1 MVGQS
6 LGLMHAHPE
15 QAWTVEAL
23 AAAVAVSRSTLAQRF
38 TIFVGETP
46 MRYLAVWRMQL
57 AKYLLKQTTLKLVE
71 VAQRV
76 GYESDV
82 AFNRA
87 FKRHVGQP
95 PAPWRAAFDNPS
107 GQHELSSTLVS

>member
-1 MVGQS
+1 
-6 LGLMHAHPE
+6 
-15 QAWTVEAL
+15 
-23 AAAVAVSRSTLAQRF
+23 
-38 TIFVGETP
+38 

-57 AKYLLKQTTLKLVE
+57 AKYLLKQTTLNVGE

-87 FKRHVGQP
+87 FRRMWANRLP
-95 PAPWRAAFDNPS
+95 PGVLRS
-107 GQHELSSTLVS
+107 ISVRTT